1 MSRGTKGKSGLTEKL
16 EMAAVCC
23 WRGQLRV
30 AGYEGEI
37 DGETGDGSHVLQGTL
52 TEKPERAA
60 VSCQV

>member
-1 MSRGTKGKSGLTEKL
+1 MEKL

-37 DGETGDGSHVLQGTL
+37 DGETRDGSHVLQGTL
-52 TEKPERAA
+52 MEKPERAA